1 MEDQESQTQYVGPQS
16 YLDILSVGTN
26 VSIKKNKQ
34 TLLRMY
40 ERIHSN
46 HESYKKT
53 EANSENVNEVKILIR
68 GIVEIIEGSNQFDC
82 AELMRICIFMSNMIL
97 CVDSNYRD
105 DFIANSKNIFQILGQ
120 YFVQLSDISSS
131 SSENCANANSQN
143 HEYQTLVFIYKLL
156 MATRHPSETVCA
168 PKKGS
173 AASQNPADVLKEKDS
188 IITMREKLISK
199 DFMKKIL
206 EIDVEDFA
214 PSENLVAEMW
224 KMLLAFYT
232 LFAKSKDKIAQFGLI
247 RNAKDKFL
255 EAIFRLHELSK
266 SDTTTLLQA
275 VGCLNYTLDKI
286 KLSLKEIQK
295 YNLVPVLCDLL
306 ENPRTIT
313 SQLHIILKMFLNLS
327 KQNLL
332 SKNSYQTMCLGKAF
346 KVFERA
352 PAHAA
357 ELIADIY
364 KKDPVSLKDIT
375 LQSATALLRGL
386 TQKWNYCQILKRSQQ
401 VHLLS
406 HMNPQY
412 IQVKRMLFEIEGQF
426 KCLIPLISQMIN
438 LDVLKSLIPCGD
450 AILYQLLNS
459 VKAGSSPSSSDF
471 DLSQSSSLSSHQCD
485 NSDLSALQNLTKIEA
500 EDLPEQNSTQ
510 LQECQ

>member
-1 MEDQESQTQYVGPQS
+1 MEDQESQTQYVGPSS
-16 YLDILSVGTN
+16 YLDMSVGTN

-68 GIVEIIEGSNQFDC
+68 GIVDIIEGSSQFDC
-82 AELMRICIFMSNMIL
+82 AELMRICIFMSNMIN

-143 HEYQTLVFIYKLL
+143 HEYQTLVLIYKLL

-306 ENPRTIT
+306 ENPRTNT
-313 SQLHIILKMFLNLS
+313 QQLHIILKMFLNLS

-364 KKDPVSLKDIT
+364 KKDPISLKDIT

-401 VHLLS
+401 THLLS
-406 HMNPQY
+406 HLNPQY
-412 IQVKRMLFEIEGQF
+412 IQVKRMLYEIEGQF

-438 LDVLKSLIPCGD
+438 LDVLKNLIPCGD
-450 AILYQLLNS
+450 AILFSQLNS
-459 VKAGSSPSSSDF
+459 VKAGSSPSSSEF

-485 NSDLSALQNLTKIEA
+485 HSDFGALQNLTKIEA
-500 EDLPEQNSTQ
+500 EDLPEQQTAQ